1 MEMSFLIVLI
11 GATVLAIF
19 LFLFLLARGLKNT
32 TGQLE
37 ELRRV
42 QAENQVS
49 AALSL
54 MQQQL
59 GQLTQQMNQ
68 QLQSLSL
75 QFQKTTGDIG
85 QSLGHVQS
93 HLGKV
98 EVVTQEVLEK
108 AKTISSL
115 DDLLRAP
122 KFRGGMGEYFLGD
135 LLAQILPPS
144 QYVLQHRF
152 KSGEKVDAAIRIG
165 SNLVPVDAKF
175 PLENFRKYVQEEEG
189 REKDALR
196 RRFVADVKKHVDDI
210 ASKYIL
216 PDEGTYDFALM
227 YIPAENIYYETIL
240 KDEAL
245 GEDRSLLTYAL
256 ERRVIPVSP
265 NYFYAYLQVIVLGL
279 KGMRLEKSA
288 LFTLQALAQLRGDL
302 DRFRSDFETLGTHL
316 ANARARYEEAD
327 KRLDKFSDRLE
338 LLTEERPA
346 ELLEASEEE
355 RKKD

>member
-1 MEMSFLIVLI
+1 MNVSLVLVAI
-11 GATVLAIF
+11 GAFAVCLIIF
-19 LFLFLLARGLKNT
+19 LFFLVRAIRK
-32 TGQLE
+32 TGVELE
-37 ELRRV
+37 EVRRA
-42 QAENQVS
+42 QMEDQVPT
-49 AALSL
+49 ALVL

-59 GQLTQQMNQ
+59 GQLTQQLNQ
-68 QLQSLSL
+68 QLQNLSL

-122 KFRGGMGEYFLGD
+122 KFRGGMGEYFLSD
-135 LLAQILPPS
+135 LLAQILPPPS
-144 QYVLQHRF
+144 YVLQYRF
-152 KSGEKVDAAIRIG
+152 KSGEKVDAVIRIG
-165 SNLVPVDAKF
+165 NNLVPVDAKF
-175 PLENFRKYVQEEEG
+175 PLENFRKYIQEEEG
-189 REKDALR
+189 REKEVLR
-196 RRFVADVKKHVDDI
+196 RKFVADVKKHIDDI

-245 GEDRSLLTYAL
+245 GEDRSLLPYAL
-256 ERRVIPVSP
+256 ARRVIPVSP
-265 NYFYAYLQVIVLGL
+265 NSFYAYLQVIVLGL

-288 LFTLQALAQLRGDL
+288 LATLQALAQLRGDL
-302 DRFRSDFETLGTHL
+302 DRFRSDFLTLGTHL
-316 ANARARYEEAD
+316 TNARSRYEEAER
-327 KRLDKFSDRLE
+327 RLDKFSDRLE

-346 ELLEASEEE
+346 KLAGGPN
-355 RKKD
+355 KKEGDG